1 VSNTPTIAG
10 DAPPRSRRPRHVA
23 RPTARTL
30 SRTSWVRVGLLAFF
44 LAFYVWTAATTA
56 PIRFTS
62 GADGVH
68 GQMADAFLHGHV
80 DLGDAPDDF
89 GSLINPYDPDQNGV
103 NDRNL
108 ALHDLSYHDGKLYSY
123 WGPAPALL
131 LFAPARLL
139 GFAFSQ
145 TLAVAGFAF
154 LGLLFSVLALLTLQR
169 RFAPDAAAWKVHGGI
184 VLLGL
189 ANVVPY
195 MIRRPDKYE
204 LAIAAGLCFAMLAT
218 WLLLSALLR
227 QDGRAPSLRRLALGS
242 LALGLAVASRPS
254 HVLTAAGLIALS
266 AWLLRGTA
274 RDRRGRTV
282 AALLGPVAAIGVLLA
297 LYNDARFGSFTE
309 FGLRYQ
315 LAGVDVTARDSF
327 SLSYL
332 LPGLWYYVIAPP
344 RLVPLFPFVE
354 LPPPPYYPGHVPK
367 VYDGV
372 EPTGGL
378 LVLAPILLLLVA
390 APFRARAMEPALRA
404 VLLTF
409 AAVSAALAV
418 FAAVAFWGA
427 TMRYEVDFAS
437 FLLLGAVLLW
447 LRTRRRW
454 ITRLGAVAI
463 VWAAL
468 LGLALSFTGPVAPD
482 GTLEFR
488 KANPGLVAALNR
500 DFSPVSRLATKVV
513 HGGPVIA
520 RVEALGAQRQGRGY
534 LTFGDQDMDVVMT
547 PAPIA
552 VTVVMPSAGDV
563 HLRADALRGPGMDPA
578 SPLELAVRL
587 PDGRVGTLP
596 LSGPG
601 GKVDIP
607 IHLDRGV
614 QRLDMAA
621 SVRGGASAQ
630 QILLMLQGL
639 RVE

>member
-1 VSNTPTIAG
+1 MSNTPTIAG
-10 DAPPRSRRPRHVA
+10 EASPRSRRIRPAVGPTFRAVPR
-23 RPTARTL
+23 TT
-30 SRTSWVRVGLLAFF
+30 WVRVGLLALF
-44 LAFYVWTAATTA
+44 LAFYVWTAATTT

-68 GQMADAFLHGHV
+68 GQLADAFLHGRL
-80 DLGDAPDDF
+80 DLGDAPGEF
-89 GSLINPYDPDQNGV
+89 GSLINPYDPQENGV
-103 NDRNL
+103 NDRNVE
-108 ALHDLSYHDGKLYSY
+108 LHDLSYRDGKLYSY

-131 LFAPARLL
+131 VFAPARLL
-139 GFAFSQ
+139 GFPFSQ

-154 LGLLFSVLALLTLQR
+154 FGLLFSVLVLLTLKR
-169 RFAPDAAAWKVHGGI
+169 RFAPRAAEWKVNAGI

-189 ANVVPY
+189 ANVLPY
-195 MIRRPDKYE
+195 TIRRPDKYE
-204 LAIAAGLCFAMLAT
+204 VAIAAGLCFAMLAT

-227 QDGRAPSLRRLALGS
+227 EDERAPSLRRLALGS

-254 HVLTAAGLIALS
+254 HILTAAGLVALS
-266 AWLLRGTA
+266 AWLLRGTP
-274 RDRRGRTV
+274 RDRLARTV
-282 AALLGPVAAIGVLLA
+282 AALLGPVVAVGVLLA

-309 FGLRYQ
+309 FGLAYQ

-378 LVLAPILLLLVA
+378 LVLAPVLLLLVA

-454 ITRLGAVAI
+454 VARLGAVA
-463 VWAAL
+463 VAWAAV

-500 DFSPVSRLATKVV
+500 DFSLVSRLATKVV

-534 LTFGDQDMDVVMT
+534 LTFGDQDMDVVLT

-552 VTVVMPSAGDV
+552 ATVVMPSAGDV
-563 HLRADALRGPGMDPA
+563 HLRATAVRGPGIDGA
-578 SPLELAVRL
+578 SPMELAVRL

-596 LSGPG
+596 LSGPRQEL
-601 GKVDIP
+601 DIP
-607 IHLDRGV
+607 IHLGRGV
-614 QRLDMAA
+614 QRLDVMA
-621 SVRGGASAQ
+621 SMRGGGSAQ
-630 QILLMLQGL
+630 QILLLLRHL

>member
-10 DAPPRSRRPRHVA
+10 DAPPRPRGPRPAALPSVGG
-23 RPTARTL
+23 L
-30 SRTSWVRVGLLAFF
+30 SRATWIRIGLLALF
-44 LAFYVWTAATTA
+44 LAFYVWTAATTT

-68 GQMADAFLHGHV
+68 GQLADAFLHGRL
-80 DLGDAPDDF
+80 DLGDAPADF
-89 GSLINPYDPDQNGV
+89 DSMVNPYNPAENGV
-103 NDRNL
+103 NDRNVK
-108 ALHDLSYHDGKLYSY
+108 LHDLSYHDGKLYAY

-131 LFAPARLL
+131 VFAPARLL
-139 GFAFSQ
+139 GVSFSQ

-169 RFAPDAAAWKVHGGI
+169 RFAPRADAWKVHAGI

-204 LAIAAGLCFAMLAT
+204 VAIAAGLCFAMLAT

-227 QDGRAPSLRRLALGS
+227 QDGRSPSLRRLALGS

-254 HVLTAAGLIALS
+254 HVLTAAGLVALS
-266 AWLLRGTA
+266 TFLSRGGM
-274 RDRRGRTV
+274 RGRRVRVMT
-282 AALLGPVAAIGVLLA
+282 ALLGPVAAIGVLLA
-297 LYNDARFGSFTE
+297 LYNQARFGSFTE
-309 FGLRYQ
+309 FGLAYQ

-354 LPPPPYYPGHVPK
+354 LPPPPYYPGHVPA

-378 LVLAPILLLLVA
+378 LVLAPILLLLVV

-404 VLLTF
+404 VVLTF

-437 FLLLGAVLLW
+437 FLLLGALVLW

-454 ITRLGAVAI
+454 LMIAGAVAI
-463 VWAAL
+463 GWASL
-468 LGLALSFTGPVAPD
+468 LGLALSLGGPLSPTGES
-482 GTLEFR
+482 EFR
-488 KANPGLVAALNR
+488 KANPGLATALTR
-500 DFSPVSRLATKVV
+500 DFSLVSRLATKVL
-513 HGGPVIA
+513 HGGPLIA
-520 RVEALGAQRQGRGY
+520 RVDALGAQRQDRGY
-534 LTFGDQDMDVVMT
+534 LTLGDQGMDVLMT
-547 PAPIA
+547 PDPIA

-563 HLRADALRGPGMDPA
+563 HLRATVQQSPA
-578 SPLELAVRL
+578 AARASKKNQLAVRL
-587 PDGRVGTLP
+587 PDGREGTLP
-596 LSGPG
+596 LT
-601 GKVDIP
+601 KAREAIDIP
-607 IHLDRGV
+607 MHLGRGV
-614 QRLDMAA
+614 QRLQMVVITAEPPT
-621 SVRGGASAQ
+621 Q
-630 QILLMLQGL
+630 QILMVLRDL